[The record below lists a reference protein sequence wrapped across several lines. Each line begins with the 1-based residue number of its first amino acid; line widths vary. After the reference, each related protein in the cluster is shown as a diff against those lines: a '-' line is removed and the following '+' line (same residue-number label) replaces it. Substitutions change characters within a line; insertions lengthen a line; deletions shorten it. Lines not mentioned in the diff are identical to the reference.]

1 MYIDYLKNDYSDR
14 SELEREQYIKRD
26 KKHLGSLIQER
37 ITNDIDNIV
46 DRWFELND
54 VGYIPEN
61 EKFLYLLKEAEQLYS
76 FAYYTGTVSI
86 VGIAAEEYC
95 RHLMKTHNVVDV
107 DKQFDRI
114 NTLEDKGIIDSS
126 MKLAFHSIRKI
137 RNDCMHYNVSFKNL
151 DNNQLKSFALK
162 MIQLYKRCLSI
173 SSVNLDANYDKIA
186 EEMLTSKEMTFRE
199 FIYRNRNIQRTIK
212 EIDLQIAPGIN
223 NLIFTSRYYILEID
237 IDTEAFKE
245 MTLLDVEGCNP
256 PIVVDLTLPQAE
268 MIKEQRLE
276 EGNFIVASIISHV
289 TTVGQTEEYHLLNI
303 NDIYREIIEFAEL
316 EKYIQK
322 ISKCNAQ

>member
-322 ISKCNAQ
+322 N